1 MKLQLINDVRSLKVT
16 DNGTVIEYAVLNNEM
31 RRLSLSTFTEILVRI
46 GKDNTYLVE
55 EIATITPDNT
65 FQFKLTTA
73 LEDGIYRM
81 DFVLKQVDET
91 TIILPHGGYERLDI
105 TTSFN
110 AAGETIPIRSISEVL
125 EEIHTA
131 RDEVVGAADDIAAL
145 KNEVV
150 DARNDVSNVTHA
162 NLKLRLDTIENKT
175 STASLHTFYC
185 GVSTGTNTKALSNAL
200 IKALEIGLNITFQNN
215 SLNTSTA
222 MALNIN
228 GLGARNLYNVDGTAI
243 PVGGLKPSAFITAVY
258 NGTSFYLLSA
268 TAVQEAITTT
278 NMNIGT
284 LTSLQTTDK
293 TSLVNAINE
302 LVTKVNGLTI

>member
-1 MKLQLINDVRSLKVT
+1 
-16 DNGTVIEYAVLNNEM
+16 
-31 RRLSLSTFTEILVRI
+31 RI

-105 TTSFN
+105 ATSFN

-175 STASLHTFYC
+175 STA
-185 GVSTGTNTKALSNAL
+185 
-200 IKALEIGLNITFQNN
+200 
-215 SLNTSTA
+215 
-222 MALNIN
+222 
-228 GLGARNLYNVDGTAI
+228 
-243 PVGGLKPSAFITAVY
+243 
-258 NGTSFYLLSA
+258 
-268 TAVQEAITTT
+268 
-278 NMNIGT
+278 
-284 LTSLQTTDK
+284 
-293 TSLVNAINE
+293 
-302 LVTKVNGLTI
+302 

>member
-31 RRLSLSTFTEILVRI
+31 RRISLSTFTEILVRI

-105 TTSFN
+105 ATSFN

-131 RDEVVGAADDIAAL
+131 RDEVVGAANDIAAL

-150 DARNDVSNVTHA
+150 DTRNDVSNVTHA

-185 GVSTGTNTKALSNAL
+185 GVSTGTNTKALSNTL

-243 PVGGLKPSAFITAVY
+243 PVGGLKPNAFITAVY

-278 NMNIGT
+278 NMNMGT

>member
-65 FQFKLTTA
+65 FQFKLATA

-105 TTSFN
+105 ATSFN

-302 LVTKVNGLTI
+302 LVTKVNGLTV

>member
-31 RRLSLSTFTEILVRI
+31 RRISLSTFTEILVRI

-105 TTSFN
+105 ATSFN

-302 LVTKVNGLTI
+302 LVTKVNGLTV